1 MARVSDEELHQ
12 LARELGG
19 ALQARNWMVAT
30 AESCTG
36 GWVGQLL
43 TAIPGSSAWYERGFI
58 TYANAA
64 KQEML
69 GVPADLL
76 ETCGAVS
83 EETAGAMAAGALA
96 HSHAQASLA
105 ISGIAGPGGGTPQKP
120 VGLVCYGWALADG
133 TLMSSTCRLDGD
145 REEIRSRA
153 AAAAMRG
160 LIEMIIGS
168 KP

>member
-12 LARELGG
+12 LAAELGDK
-19 ALQARNWMVAT
+19 LRARSWMLAT

-43 TAIPGSSAWYERGFI
+43 TALPGSSQWYERGFI

-64 KQEML
+64 KTEML
-69 GVPADLL
+69 GVPAELI
-76 ETCGAVS
+76 EAHGAVS
-83 EETAGAMAAGALA
+83 EEIASAMAAGALA
-96 HSHAQASLA
+96 HSHAQATLA

-133 TLMSSTCRLDGD
+133 TVMSSTCRLDGD

-153 AAAAMRG
+153 VAAALRG
-160 LIEMIIGS
+160 LIDLLE
-168 KP
+168 

>member
-12 LARELGG
+12 LASEVGDTLH
-19 ALQARNWMVAT
+19 ARGWMLAT

-43 TAIPGSSAWYERGFI
+43 TSLPGSSAWYERGFI
-58 TYANAA
+58 TYANIA

-69 GVPADLL
+69 GVPAATL
-76 ETCGAVS
+76 ETFGAVS
-83 EETAGAMAAGALA
+83 EETAQAMAVGALA
-96 HSHAQASLA
+96 HSHAQAALA

-133 TLMSSTCRLDGD
+133 TQLSSTCRLDGD

-153 AAAAMRG
+153 VAAALRG
-160 LIEMIIGS
+160 LAELIAS
-168 KP
+168 

>member
-12 LARELGG
+12 LAVEL
-19 ALQARNWMVAT
+19 ADRLRARGWMLAT

-36 GWVGQLL
+36 GWAGQLL
-43 TAIPGSSAWYERGFI
+43 TSLPGSSQWYERGFI

-64 KQEML
+64 KVEML
-69 GVPADLL
+69 GVPE
-76 ETCGAVS
+76 ETLATHGAVS
-83 EETAGAMAAGALA
+83 EQTASAMAAGALK
-96 HSHAQASLA
+96 HSHTQAALA

-133 TLMSSTCRLDGD
+133 TVMSSTCRLDGD

-153 AAAAMRG
+153 VAAALRG
-160 LIEMIIGS
+160 LIELIG
-168 KP
+168 

>member
-1 MARVSDEELHQ
+1 MARVSDEELQQ
-12 LARELGG
+12 LAAELGD
-19 ALQARNWMVAT
+19 LLRARGWMVAT

-43 TAIPGSSAWYERGFI
+43 TSIPGSSAWYERGFI

-69 GVPADLL
+69 GVPADTLD
-76 ETCGAVS
+76 TFGAVS
-83 EETAGAMAAGALA
+83 EETASAMAAGALA
-96 HSHAQASLA
+96 HSHAQAALA
-105 ISGIAGPGGGTPQKP
+105 ISGVAGPGGGTPQKP

-133 TLMSSTCRLDGD
+133 THMSSTCRLDGD

-153 AAAAMRG
+153 VAAALRG
-160 LIEMIIGS
+160 LIDLMR
-168 KP
+168 

>member
-12 LARELGG
+12 LAIELGDKLRAHG
-19 ALQARNWMVAT
+19 WMLAT

-43 TAIPGSSAWYERGFI
+43 TSLPGSSEWYERGFI

-64 KQEML
+64 KVEML
-69 GVPADLL
+69 GVPE
-76 ETCGAVS
+76 ETLTAHGAVS
-83 EETAGAMAAGALA
+83 EQTAGAMAAGALK
-96 HSHAQASLA
+96 HSHAQATLA

-133 TLMSSTCRLDGD
+133 TVMSSTCRLDGD

-153 AAAAMRG
+153 VAAALRG
-160 LIEMIIGS
+160 LIELIN
-168 KP
+168 

>member
-12 LARELGG
+12 LACELGEKLRVRG
-19 ALQARNWMVAT
+19 WMLAT

-43 TAIPGSSAWYERGFI
+43 TSLPGSSHWYERGFI

-64 KQEML
+64 KIEML
-69 GVPADLL
+69 GVPN
-76 ETCGAVS
+76 ETLATHGAVS
-83 EETAGAMAAGALA
+83 EETASAMAAGALA
-96 HSHAQASLA
+96 HSHAQATLA

-153 AAAAMRG
+153 VAAAMRG
-160 LIEMIIGS
+160 LIELIG
-168 KP
+168 

>member
-12 LARELGG
+12 LAAEL
-19 ALQARNWMVAT
+19 ADKLIARGWMLAT

-43 TAIPGSSAWYERGFI
+43 TSLPGSSQWYERGFI

-64 KQEML
+64 KIEML
-69 GVPADLL
+69 GVPAEIID
-76 ETCGAVS
+76 EHGAVS
-83 EETAGAMAAGALA
+83 EETASAMAAGALA
-96 HSHAQASLA
+96 HSHAQATLA

-133 TLMSSTCRLDGD
+133 TVMSSTCRLDGD

-153 AAAAMRG
+153 VAAAMRG
-160 LIEMIIGS
+160 LIELLG
-168 KP
+168 

>member
-12 LARELGG
+12 LAAELGEK
-19 ALQARNWMVAT
+19 LRARGWMLAT

-43 TAIPGSSAWYERGFI
+43 TSLPGSSNWYERGFI
-58 TYANAA
+58 TYANTA
-64 KQEML
+64 KIEML
-69 GVPADLL
+69 GVPVEILD
-76 ETCGAVS
+76 THGAVS
-83 EETAGAMAAGALA
+83 EETASAMAAGALA
-96 HSHAQASLA
+96 HSHAQATLA

-133 TLMSSTCRLDGD
+133 TVMSSTCRLDGD

-153 AAAAMRG
+153 VAAAMRG
-160 LIEMIIGS
+160 LIELLG
-168 KP
+168 

>member
-12 LARELGG
+12 LAIELGEK
-19 ALQARNWMVAT
+19 LLARGWMLAT

-36 GWVGQLL
+36 GWVGQLV
-43 TAIPGSSAWYERGFI
+43 TALPGSSHWYERGFI

-64 KQEML
+64 KIEML
-69 GVPADLL
+69 GVP
-76 ETCGAVS
+76 ETVIATHGAVS
-83 EETAGAMAAGALA
+83 EETASAMATGALT

-145 REEIRSRA
+145 RDEIRSRA
-153 AAAAMRG
+153 VAAALRG
-160 LIEMIIGS
+160 LLELLG
-168 KP
+168 

>member
-12 LARELGG
+12 LASELGEK
-19 ALQARNWMVAT
+19 LRARGWMLAT

-43 TAIPGSSAWYERGFI
+43 TSLPGSSNWYERGFI
-58 TYANAA
+58 TYANTA
-64 KQEML
+64 KIEML
-69 GVPADLL
+69 GVPVEILD
-76 ETCGAVS
+76 THGAVS
-83 EETAGAMAAGALA
+83 EETASAMAAGALA
-96 HSHAQASLA
+96 HSHAQATLA

-133 TLMSSTCRLDGD
+133 TIMSSTCRLDGD

-153 AAAAMRG
+153 VAAAMRG
-160 LIEMIIGS
+160 LIELLG
-168 KP
+168 